1 MVAQQAAI
9 DLAGEAAVVDGE
21 EVTTMITTTH
31 LHRITRTTPTILATP
46 KQATARHRAGGLAS
60 GLVLQVVQPPDG
72 LLVSSATE
80 GTGTTRLVAGA
91 LEAVAVAAAAG
102 TMVVKEAQEV
112 HLVIVSP
119 APGMRALGLEG
130 RHADDELIENFLLA

>member
-1 MVAQQAAI
+1 M
-9 DLAGEAAVVDGE
+9 VDGE

-31 LHRITRTTPTILATP
+31 LHRITRTTRTILATP

-60 GLVLQVVQPPDG
+60 GLVLQAVQPPDG

-91 LEAVAVAAAAG
+91 LEAVAAVAG

-130 RHADDELIENFLLA
+130 RHADDESTGNFLLA

>member
-1 MVAQQAAI
+1 M
-9 DLAGEAAVVDGE
+9 VDGE

-31 LHRITRTTPTILATP
+31 LHRITRTTRTTRTILATP

-60 GLVLQVVQPPDG
+60 GLVLQAVLPPDG

-91 LEAVAVAAAAG
+91 LEAVAVAAVAG

>member
-60 GLVLQVVQPPDG
+60 GLVLQAVLPPDG

-91 LEAVAVAAAAG
+91 LEAVAVAAVAG

-130 RHADDELIENFLLA
+130 RHADDEWIGNSLLA

>member
-1 MVAQQAAI
+1 M
-9 DLAGEAAVVDGE
+9 VDGE

-31 LHRITRTTPTILATP
+31 LHRITRTTRTILATP

-60 GLVLQVVQPPDG
+60 GLVLQAVLPPDG

-91 LEAVAVAAAAG
+91 LEAVAAVAG

-119 APGMRALGLEG
+119 APGMRAPGLEG
-130 RHADDELIENFLLA
+130 RHADDELIGNFLLA

>member
-1 MVAQQAAI
+1 M
-9 DLAGEAAVVDGE
+9 VDGE

-31 LHRITRTTPTILATP
+31 LHRITRTTRTILATP

-60 GLVLQVVQPPDG
+60 GLVLQAVQPPDG

-91 LEAVAVAAAAG
+91 LEAVAAVAG

-112 HLVIVSP
+112 HLVIVAP
-119 APGMRALGLEG
+119 APGMRALGLGG
-130 RHADDELIENFLLA
+130 RHADDVLTGDFLLA

>member
-1 MVAQQAAI
+1 M
-9 DLAGEAAVVDGE
+9 VDGE

-31 LHRITRTTPTILATP
+31 LHRITRTTRTILATP

-60 GLVLQVVQPPDG
+60 GLVLQAVQPPDG

-91 LEAVAVAAAAG
+91 LEAVAAVAG

>member
-1 MVAQQAAI
+1 M
-9 DLAGEAAVVDGE
+9 VDGE

-31 LHRITRTTPTILATP
+31 LHRITRTTRTILATP

-60 GLVLQVVQPPDG
+60 GLVLQAVQPPDG

-91 LEAVAVAAAAG
+91 LEAVAAVAG

-130 RHADDELIENFLLA
+130 RHADDELTGDFLLA

>member
-1 MVAQQAAI
+1 
-9 DLAGEAAVVDGE
+9 
-21 EVTTMITTTH
+21 MITTTH
-31 LHRITRTTPTILATP
+31 LHRITRTTRTILATP

-60 GLVLQVVQPPDG
+60 GLVLQAVQPPDG

-91 LEAVAVAAAAG
+91 LEAVAAVAG

-130 RHADDELIENFLLA
+130 RHADDELTGDFLLA

>member
-1 MVAQQAAI
+1 
-9 DLAGEAAVVDGE
+9 
-21 EVTTMITTTH
+21 
-31 LHRITRTTPTILATP
+31 
-46 KQATARHRAGGLAS
+46 
-60 GLVLQVVQPPDG
+60 VLQAVLPPDG

-91 LEAVAVAAAAG
+91 LEAVAAVAG

-119 APGMRALGLEG
+119 ALGMRALGLEG
-130 RHADDELIENFLLA
+130 RHADDELTGDFLLA

>member
-31 LHRITRTTPTILATP
+31 LHRITRITRTTLATP

-60 GLVLQVVQPPDG
+60 GLVLQAVLPPDG

-91 LEAVAVAAAAG
+91 LEAVAAVAG

-119 APGMRALGLEG
+119 ALGMRALGLEG
-130 RHADDELIENFLLA
+130 RHADDELTGDFLLA

>member
-1 MVAQQAAI
+1 M
-9 DLAGEAAVVDGE
+9 VDGE

-31 LHRITRTTPTILATP
+31 LHRITRTTRTILATP

-91 LEAVAVAAAAG
+91 LEAVAAVAG

-130 RHADDELIENFLLA
+130 RHADDESTGNFLLA

>member
-1 MVAQQAAI
+1 
-9 DLAGEAAVVDGE
+9 
-21 EVTTMITTTH
+21 
-31 LHRITRTTPTILATP
+31 
-46 KQATARHRAGGLAS
+46 
-60 GLVLQVVQPPDG
+60 VLQAVLPPDG

-91 LEAVAVAAAAG
+91 LEAVAAVAG

-119 APGMRALGLEG
+119 APGMRAPGLEG
-130 RHADDELIENFLLA
+130 RHADDELIGKFLLA

>member
-31 LHRITRTTPTILATP
+31 LHRITRTTRTILATP

-60 GLVLQVVQPPDG
+60 GLVLQAVQPPDG

-91 LEAVAVAAAAG
+91 LEAVAAVAG

-112 HLVIVSP
+112 RLVIVSP

-130 RHADDELIENFLLA
+130 RHADDELTGDFLLA

>member
-1 MVAQQAAI
+1 M
-9 DLAGEAAVVDGE
+9 VDGE

-31 LHRITRTTPTILATP
+31 LHRITRTTRTILATP

-60 GLVLQVVQPPDG
+60 GLVLQAVQPPDG

-91 LEAVAVAAAAG
+91 LEAVAAVAG

-130 RHADDELIENFLLA
+130 RHADDEWIGNSLLA

>member
-31 LHRITRTTPTILATP
+31 LHRITRTTRTILATP

-60 GLVLQVVQPPDG
+60 GLVLQAVQPPDG

-91 LEAVAVAAAAG
+91 LEAVAAVAG

-130 RHADDELIENFLLA
+130 RHADDELTGDFLLA

>member
-21 EVTTMITTTH
+21 VTTMITTTH
-31 LHRITRTTPTILATP
+31 LHRITRTTRTIQATP

-60 GLVLQVVQPPDG
+60 GPVLQAVLPPDG

-91 LEAVAVAAAAG
+91 LEAVVAVAG
-102 TMVVKEAQEV
+102 TMVVKEAQEA

-119 APGMRALGLEG
+119 APGMKALGLEG
-130 RHADDELIENFLLA
+130 RHADDELIGNFLLA

>member
-1 MVAQQAAI
+1 M
-9 DLAGEAAVVDGE
+9 VDGE

-31 LHRITRTTPTILATP
+31 LHRITRTTRTILATP

-60 GLVLQVVQPPDG
+60 GLVLQAVQPPDG

-91 LEAVAVAAAAG
+91 LEAVAAVAG

-119 APGMRALGLEG
+119 ALGMRALGLEG
-130 RHADDELIENFLLA
+130 RHADDELTGDFLLA

>member
-91 LEAVAVAAAAG
+91 QEAVAAVAG

-130 RHADDELIENFLLA
+130 RHADDESTGNFLLA

>member
-1 MVAQQAAI
+1 M
-9 DLAGEAAVVDGE
+9 VDGE

-91 LEAVAVAAAAG
+91 LEAVAAVAG

-130 RHADDELIENFLLA
+130 RHADDELTGDFLLA

>member
-1 MVAQQAAI
+1 
-9 DLAGEAAVVDGE
+9 VVDGE

-31 LHRITRTTPTILATP
+31 LHRITRTTRTILATP

-60 GLVLQVVQPPDG
+60 GLVLQAVLPPDG

-91 LEAVAVAAAAG
+91 LEAVAAVAG

-119 APGMRALGLEG
+119 ALGMRALGLEG
-130 RHADDELIENFLLA
+130 RHADDELTGDFLLA

>member
-1 MVAQQAAI
+1 M
-9 DLAGEAAVVDGE
+9 VDGE
-21 EVTTMITTTH
+21 EGTTMITTTH
-31 LHRITRTTPTILATP
+31 LHRITRTTRTILATP

-60 GLVLQVVQPPDG
+60 GLVLQAVQPPDG

-80 GTGTTRLVAGA
+80 GTGTTILVAGA
-91 LEAVAVAAAAG
+91 QEAVAAVAG

-130 RHADDELIENFLLA
+130 RHADDELTGDFLLA

>member
-60 GLVLQVVQPPDG
+60 GLVLQAVLPPDG

-91 LEAVAVAAAAG
+91 LEAVAAVTG

-130 RHADDELIENFLLA
+130 RHADDEWIGNSLLA